1 MSRFIIL
8 FILGLLYNYT
18 FSQENVAWTLHYD
31 NSTESIVIEADIEEG
46 WHLYSQ
52 NIDKNVGPVPTTFE
66 YIENP
71 AINIIGKTTEPQSIT
86 KFDENFGGELSF
98 FEGKVVFNQ
107 KIKVLNSTIQKG
119 VITYMICNDEV
130 CLPPKDVE
138 FEVVIDK

>member
-8 FILGLLYNYT
+8 FFSCLITGFT
-18 FSQENVAWTLHYD
+18 FSQQEVSCSFHYD
-31 NSTESIVIEADIEEG
+31 SSNEIIVIEADIEEG

-52 NIDKNVGPVPTTFE
+52 NIDENVGPIPTTFE
-66 YIENP
+66 FIENS
-71 AINIIGKTTEPQSIT
+71 AINIVGKTTEPQSIT

-119 VITYMICNDEV
+119 VITYMICNDEI
-130 CLPPKDVE
+130 CLPPKEVE
-138 FEVVIDK
+138 FEVVIDR